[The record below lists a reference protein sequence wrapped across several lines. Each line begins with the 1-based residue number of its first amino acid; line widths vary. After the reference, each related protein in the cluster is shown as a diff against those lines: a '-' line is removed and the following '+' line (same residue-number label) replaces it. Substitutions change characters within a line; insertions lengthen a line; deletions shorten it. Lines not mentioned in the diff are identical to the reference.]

1 MKPSRLYIIITAAVF
16 IALAVV
22 FLCLPRSVY
31 SELEKRELA
40 VFPEFKPEKLKGAQ
54 YPQEVSHWFSDT
66 EPYRDKFMLFSM
78 AVRDKLK
85 MNFGS
90 DEDAVTFHS
99 TESGSVPG
107 PAADAN
113 PEEIADY
120 KNKINAND
128 NAKIASA
135 GIIIVGKEPNVRA
148 LNAFGGEATGGTA
161 HAAAVSQYAAE
172 LPGVNVY
179 TMIIPLSS
187 EFYMP
192 DKAKDRSKPQLPF
205 IRNIY
210 SHLKNGAKGVNAYT
224 ALAEHAE
231 EDIYLRTDHHW
242 APLGAYYAAKAF
254 ANAAGVPFK
263 DLTSYEKKTI
273 HGYVGSMYGYS
284 KDISIKNSPEDFIF
298 YVPKGLNPQTTYRDY
313 KVNSNYQ
320 VVSEGPAVKGDF
332 FYKYPDGNPGAY
344 CTYMGS
350 DKRLTH
356 IHTGSSTGRRLV
368 IIKDSYGNP
377 VPSFLFYSFDD
388 IYVVDFRYF
397 SRNIKKFCADNK
409 VTDLVF
415 VMNVFNG
422 YSSSAAEK
430 VKKFLSQGDGTFA
443 SATPTPEKKPAGNT
457 QNVEASKKP
466 AAKDAA
472 PATATSP
479 AENVKP
485 AAKAESAPELKP
497 ESKSESEPKGERK
510 TAEE

>member
-1 MKPSRLYIIITAAVF
+1 M
-16 IALAVV
+16 AVV
-22 FLCLPRSVY
+22 FLCFPRSEY

-40 VFPEFKPEKLKGAQ
+40 TFPEFKTEKLKGAQ

-66 EPYRDKFMLFSM
+66 EPFRDKFMLFSM
-78 AVRDKLK
+78 TLRDKLK
-85 MNFGS
+85 LRIGS

-99 TESGSVPG
+99 TDGNATPRPG
-107 PAADAN
+107 AGAN

-120 KNKINAND
+120 ENRINANE

-148 LNAFGGEATGGTA
+148 LNAFGGEATGGGA
-161 HAAAVSQYAAE
+161 HASVVSQYAAE

-192 DKAKDRSKPQLPF
+192 DKAKGRSKPQLPF

-210 SHLKNGAKGVNAYT
+210 SNLKNGAKGVNAYG
-224 ALAEHAE
+224 ALADHVE

-242 APLGAYYAAKAF
+242 APLGAYYAAQAF

-263 DLTSYEKKTI
+263 DLSAYNRKVI
-273 HGYVGSMYGYS
+273 RGYVGSMYGYS

-298 YVPKGLNPQTTYRDY
+298 YEPKGLNIQTTYRDY
-313 KVNSNYQ
+313 KVNDNYQ

-344 CTYMGS
+344 CTFMGS

-397 SRNIKKFCADNK
+397 SRNIKKFVVDNK

-415 VMNVFNG
+415 VMNVFNA
-422 YSSSAAEK
+422 YSKNSADK
-430 VKKFLSQGDGTFA
+430 VKKFLTQGDGTFA
-443 SATPTPEKKPAGNT
+443 APTEAKKPAGQPQSPEIPNEKT
-457 QNVEASKKP
+457 SKP
-466 AAKDAA
+466 ADTSKSPEGAKPAEQPKKASEKETAA
-472 PATATSP
+472 PPTEVRETTA
-479 AENVKP
+479 
-485 AAKAESAPELKP
+485 APDEDFFV
-497 ESKSESEPKGERK
+497 E
-510 TAEE
+510 